1 MPEKA
6 NNPAAAAAEERL
18 LGAVLRN
25 PEAFRSVSE
34 KISGGDFVC
43 ALYRRI
49 FESAANAAALGYE
62 LSMSSFGGEFSL
74 EEQNVIARLFNTAR
88 ENNYTAADAEDAAGA
103 VLRLK
108 EKKSDAEIAALS
120 GAELSA
126 YIEKVRREKAGK

>member
-1 MPEKA
+1 M
-6 NNPAAAAAEERL
+6 
-18 LGAVLRN
+18 
-25 PEAFRSVSE
+25 
-34 KISGGDFVC
+34 
-43 ALYRRI
+43 
-49 FESAANAAALGYE
+49 GYE

-108 EKKSDAEIAALS
+108 ERKSDAEIAALS

-126 YIEKVRREKAGK
+126 YIEKMRREKAGK